1 MKIKKKYNGLVVP
14 SITPLTENY
23 KLDHEAVEK
32 IFDNIFNYGGVPFIL
47 GTTGESSSL
56 PNEVKLDF
64 IKLAA
69 KLKQPN
75 KLLYAGISSN
85 CVADSVAMAKQCA
98 NEGVDVAVAHLPAY
112 FSLTESEIKE
122 YFETLA
128 NEIPIPLIVY
138 NIPATTHLSIP
149 LELLNELSF
158 NDNIVGTKDSERNQ
172 ERLKQSLNL
181 WANRSDFSHFLGW
194 GAQSAHALFTGGD
207 GLVPSTG
214 NLFPDIYYKMLVAAD
229 NNDEP
234 AALLLQKHSNIL
246 GDLYQ
251 SKRLLGGSL
260 AALKSLMESAGLC
273 RSYVMAPLQQVL
285 QTDAAELRQALQTI
299 ITQENLNLPIY
310 Q

>member
-1 MKIKKKYNGLVVP
+1 MKLKKKYNGLVVP
-14 SITPLTENY
+14 TITPLTENY

-47 GTTGESSSL
+47 GTTGEASSL
-56 PNEVKLDF
+56 PHDVKVDF
-64 IKLAA
+64 IKLAS

-85 CVADSVAMAKQCA
+85 CLADSVTLAKQCA
-98 NEGVDVAVAHLPAY
+98 DEGVDVAVAHLPAY
-112 FSLTESEIKE
+112 FTLTEQEIKV
-122 YFETLA
+122 YFESLA
-128 NEIPIPLIVY
+128 EQIPLPLIIY
-138 NIPATTHLSIP
+138 NIPATTHTSIP
-149 LELLNELSF
+149 LSLLDELSF
-158 NDNIVGTKDSERNQ
+158 HDNIVGTKDSERNHD
-172 ERLKQSLNL
+172 RLKQSLEL

-194 GAQSAHALFTGGD
+194 GAQSVHALFAGGD

-229 NNDEP
+229 NNDEQ
-234 AALLLQKHSNIL
+234 AALALQKHSNML

-251 SKRLLGGSL
+251 NKRLLGGSL
-260 AALKSLMESAGLC
+260 AALKSLMKSAGLC
-273 RSYVMAPLQQVL
+273 RSYMMPPLEKVSRD
-285 QTDAAELRQALQTI
+285 DAAELQLALQNI

>member
-47 GTTGESSSL
+47 GTTGEASSL
-56 PNEVKLDF
+56 SNDVKLDF
-64 IKLAA
+64 IKLAT

-85 CVADSVAMAKQCA
+85 CVADSVAIAKLCA
-98 NEGVDVAVAHLPAY
+98 DEGVDVAVAHLPAY
-112 FSLTESEIKE
+112 FTLTEQEIKQ

-128 NEIPIPLIVY
+128 DEIPLPLIIY
-138 NIPATTHLSIP
+138 NIPATTHTSIDLS
-149 LELLNELSF
+149 LLNELSF
-158 NDNIVGTKDSERNQ
+158 HDNIVGTKDSERNH
-172 ERLKQSLNL
+172 ERLKQSLGL
-181 WANRSDFSHFLGW
+181 WASRSDFSHFLGW

-229 NNDEP
+229 NNDEQ
-234 AALLLQKHSNIL
+234 AALALQRHSNML

-273 RSYVMAPLQQVL
+273 QSYMMPPLQQVS
-285 QTDAAELRQALQTI
+285 QSDAAELRQTLQSI

>member
-1 MKIKKKYNGLVVP
+1 MKVKKKYNGLVVP
-14 SITPLTENY
+14 AITPLTENY

-47 GTTGESSSL
+47 GTTGEASSL
-56 PNEVKLDF
+56 PGDVKLDF
-64 IKLAA
+64 IKLAS

-85 CVADSVAMAKQCA
+85 CVADSVTLAKHCA
-98 NEGVDVAVAHLPAY
+98 DEGVDVVVAHLPAY
-112 FSLTESEIKE
+112 FTLTDQEIKE

-128 NEIPIPLIVY
+128 DKSPLPLIIY
-138 NIPATTHLSIP
+138 NIPATTHTSIHLP
-149 LELLNELSF
+149 LLNELSF
-158 NDNIVGTKDSERNQ
+158 HENIVGTKDSERNH
-172 ERLKQSLNL
+172 ERLKQSLDL
-181 WANRSDFSHFLGW
+181 WAVRSDFSHFLGW
-194 GAQSAHALFTGGD
+194 GAQSAHSLFAGGD

-214 NLFPDIYYKMLVAAD
+214 NLFPDIYYKMLVAAES
-229 NNDEP
+229 NNEP
-234 AALLLQKHSNIL
+234 AALALQRHSNIL
-246 GDLYQ
+246 GDIYQ

-273 RSYVMAPLQQVL
+273 RSYMMPPLQKVSSADAAELQQVL
-285 QTDAAELRQALQTI
+285 QSI

>member
-47 GTTGESSSL
+47 GTTGEASSL
-56 PNEVKLDF
+56 SNDVKLDF
-64 IKLAA
+64 IKLAT

-85 CVADSVAMAKQCA
+85 CVADSVAIAKLCA
-98 NEGVDVAVAHLPAY
+98 DEGVDVAVAHLPAY
-112 FSLTESEIKE
+112 FTLTEQEIKQ

-128 NEIPIPLIVY
+128 DEIPLPLIIY
-138 NIPATTHLSIP
+138 NIPATTHTSIDLS
-149 LELLNELSF
+149 LLNELSF
-158 NDNIVGTKDSERNQ
+158 HDNIVGTKDSERNH
-172 ERLKQSLNL
+172 ERLKQSLVL
-181 WANRSDFSHFLGW
+181 WASRSDFSHFLGW

-229 NNDEP
+229 NNDEQ
-234 AALLLQKHSNIL
+234 AALALQRHSNML

-273 RSYVMAPLQQVL
+273 QSYMMPPLQQVSKS
-285 QTDAAELRQALQTI
+285 DAAELRQTLQSI

>member
-47 GTTGESSSL
+47 GTTGEASSL
-56 PNEVKLDF
+56 SNDVKLDF
-64 IKLAA
+64 IKLAV

-85 CVADSVAMAKQCA
+85 CVADSVAIAKLCA
-98 NEGVDVAVAHLPAY
+98 DEGVDVAVAHLPAY
-112 FSLTESEIKE
+112 FTLTEQEIKQ
-122 YFETLA
+122 YFEALA
-128 NEIPIPLIVY
+128 DEIPLPLIIY
-138 NIPATTHLSIP
+138 NIPATTHTSIELS
-149 LELLNELSF
+149 LLNELSF
-158 NDNIVGTKDSERNQ
+158 HDNIVGTKDSERNH
-172 ERLKQSLNL
+172 ERLKQSLGL

-229 NNDEP
+229 NNDEQ
-234 AALLLQKHSNIL
+234 AALILQRHSNML

-273 RSYVMAPLQQVL
+273 RSYMMPPLQQVS
-285 QTDAAELRQALQTI
+285 QPDAAELRQTLQSI